1 MALGFLGA
9 LPSDGQE
16 GRSSGRQKILKTHP
30 SLNQPGVEAR
40 SEGGDGPCGSGS
52 LEKKEGLEELGG
64 MGEGEINRREP
75 TLESLYPD
83 SLKRPPNKR
92 STERRAEKKM
102 SVLNNR
108 HL

>member
-1 MALGFLGA
+1 MTYLRGSSPHGAGVSGGSALRW
-9 LPSDGQE
+9 S
-16 GRSSGRQKILKTHP
+16 
-30 SLNQPGVEAR
+30 R
-40 SEGGDGPCGSGS
+40 SEGGDGPCGSGP

-75 TLESLYPD
+75 TMESLYPD

-92 STERRAEKKM
+92 STERKTEKKM
-102 SVLNNR
+102 SILNNR